1 MDVFLHGGDDALA
14 AQIGAGDNGQPGFD
28 LIVHQLFVAV
38 GGEQDI
44 PEWDQP
50 HAHRQHRKHEIVLDH
65 NADHHAHRRQEQG
78 EGAEGGKL
86 AAPAGQ
92 DHHFL
97 GLPHR
102 LLDALDLSG
111 VVELPNLLGD
121 RRLPA
126 GKGSRQIL
134 RKLKGRHAQQQE
146 NTGQHTGKGQ
156 QDQYNQAV
164 SSFPSSISI
173 RPPAIC
179 SSRRGGIPF
188 SSSRFCR
195 LAEIGDTF

>member
-1 MDVFLHGGDDALA
+1 MDVFLYGGNNALA
-14 AQIGAGDNGQPGFD
+14 AQIGAGDDGQPGFD

-38 GGEQDI
+38 RGEQDI

-50 HAHRQHRKHEIVLDH
+50 HAYRQYWKHEIVLDH
-65 NADHHAHRRQEQG
+65 NADHRTHSRQEQG
-78 EGAEGGKL
+78 KGAESCKL

-102 LLDALDLSG
+102 LLDALGLSG

-121 RRLPA
+121 WRLPV
-126 GKGSRQIL
+126 GKGFRQVL
-134 RKLKGRHAQQQE
+134 RKLKGGHAQQQE

-156 QDQYNQAV
+156 QNQYNQAV
-164 SSFPSSISI
+164 FSFPSSIFS

-179 SSRRGGIPF
+179 SNRRGGIPF

-195 LAEIGDTF
+195 LAEIGDIF

>member
-1 MDVFLHGGDDALA
+1 MDVFLYGGDDTLA
-14 AQIGAGDNGQPGFD
+14 AQIGAGDDGQPGFN

-38 GGEQDI
+38 RGEQDI
-44 PEWDQP
+44 PERDQP
-50 HAHRQHRKHEIVLDH
+50 HASRQHRKHEIVLNH
-65 NADHHAHRRQEQG
+65 NADHRSHSRQEQG

-97 GLPHR
+97 GFPHR
-102 LLDALDLSG
+102 LLDALGLSG
-111 VVELPNLLGD
+111 VVELPDLLGD

-126 GKGSRQIL
+126 GKGFRQVL
-134 RKLKGRHAQQQE
+134 RKLKGRHVQQQK

-156 QDQYNQAV
+156 QNQYNQAV
-164 SSFPSSISI
+164 SSFPSFISI

-195 LAEIGDTF
+195 LAEIVDTF

>member
-1 MDVFLHGGDDALA
+1 MDVFLYGGDDTLA
-14 AQIGAGDNGQPGFD
+14 AQIGAGDDGQPGFD

-50 HAHRQHRKHEIVLDH
+50 HAYRQHWKHEIVLDH
-65 NADHHAHRRQEQG
+65 NADHRARSRQEQG
-78 EGAEGGKL
+78 EGAEGGKF

-92 DHHFL
+92 DHHFF
-97 GLPHR
+97 GFPHR
-102 LLDALDLSG
+102 LLDALGLSG
-111 VVELPNLLGD
+111 VVELPDPLGD

-126 GKGSRQIL
+126 GKGFRQVL

-146 NTGQHTGKGQ
+146 NTGQHTGEGQ
-156 QDQYNQAV
+156 QNQYNQAF

-173 RPPAIC
+173 RPPTIC

-195 LAEIGDTF
+195 LAEIGATF

>member
-1 MDVFLHGGDDALA
+1 MNIFLYGGDDALA
-14 AQIGAGDNGQPGFD
+14 AQIGAGDDGQPGFY
-28 LIVHQLFVAV
+28 LVVHQLFVAV
-38 GGEQDI
+38 RGEQNI
-44 PEWDQP
+44 PERDQP
-50 HAHRQHRKHEIVLDH
+50 HTHRQHRKHKIVLDH
-65 NADHHAHRRQEQG
+65 NADHRAHSRQEQG

-102 LLDALDLSG
+102 PFDALGLSG
-111 VVELPNLLGD
+111 VVELPDLLGD
-121 RRLPA
+121 RRFPA
-126 GKGSRQIL
+126 GKGFRQIL
-134 RKLKGRHAQQQE
+134 RKLKGRHIQQQE
-146 NTGQHTGKGQ
+146 NTGQHTGKSQ
-156 QDQYNQAV
+156 QNQYNQAF
-164 SSFPSSISI
+164 SSFPSSMSI

-188 SSSRFCR
+188 SSSRFWR